1 MDKIYKTDD
10 VIKAE
15 LVDLVKFARKNDV
28 HHDWE
33 APEKIVDDFLR
44 DKDVAYSAGGNFRII
59 KGVSERNAVR
69 ELVIAI
75 GLVIGTIAISLWLSF
90 NFLVPILDKTA
101 K

>member
-59 KGVSERNAVR
+59 KGVSKRNAVK
-69 ELVIAI
+69 ELWMAVGIVVGIVVFALALGI
-75 GLVIGTIAISLWLSF
+75 YLQTIIKS
-90 NFLVPILDKTA
+90 
-101 K
+101 